1 MELFRVLEE
10 SRDTVEELAIVGDPN
25 IAARLVS

>member
-10 SRDTVEELAIVGDPN
+10 SCDTVEELAIVGGPKF
-25 IAARLVS
+25 AARLVS